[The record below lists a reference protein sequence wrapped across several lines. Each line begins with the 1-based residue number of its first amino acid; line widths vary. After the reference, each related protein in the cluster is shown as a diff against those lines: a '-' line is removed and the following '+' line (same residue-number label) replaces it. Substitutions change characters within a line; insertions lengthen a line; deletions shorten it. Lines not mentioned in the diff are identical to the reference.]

1 MATPVGGFDPG
12 GWQLADRRAKGG
24 RADATERSNGAG
36 QSAGIRPSL
45 AGAEMGRTNGGM
57 GARMDAVEW
66 PTGAQGKALGQALPS
81 GPPNGVAS
89 EGEWADAQI
98 GAASKPVGGC
108 PGHWA
113 VRWSVCASRR
123 GRLRRGLG
131 RAAGAFGMRLM
142 MSCNE

>member
-81 GPPNGVAS
+81 GAPNVSRQKANGRTRRF
-89 EGEWADAQI
+89 
-98 GAASKPVGGC
+98 AASKPVGAAQATGRFA
-108 PGHWA
+108 GRRVRAAA
-113 VRWSVCASRR
+113 VDCA
-123 GRLRRGLG
+123 GGLG
-131 RAAGAFGMRLM
+131 ALPVPLACG
-142 MSCNE
+142 